1 MRKTM
6 LRSLSLVLTVGICT
20 SLFTV
25 KAYAADDNKR
35 TVGRD
40 YYISSIR

>member
-25 KAYAADDNKR
+25 KAYAADDKR